1 MKTPEDIVAVLGGT
15 SKTAALL
22 GISRP
27 AVSKWL
33 ARGNVPLAHT
43 ATIIAVARDKG
54 VKISYQDLME

>member
-1 MKTPEDIVAVLGGT
+1 MRTPQDIVSVLGGT

-22 GISRP
+22 GVSP
-27 AVSKWL
+27 QAVSNWL